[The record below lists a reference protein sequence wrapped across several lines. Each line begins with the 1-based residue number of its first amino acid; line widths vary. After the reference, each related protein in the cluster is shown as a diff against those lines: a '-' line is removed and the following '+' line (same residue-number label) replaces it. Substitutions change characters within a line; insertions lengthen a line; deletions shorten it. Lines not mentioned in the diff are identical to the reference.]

1 MKKIAVVILNWNGRD
16 LLKKYLPSVVAY
28 TDPSLSDI
36 YVADNGSDDDSIE
49 MLQSE
54 FPSVGVVRLDRNYG
68 FAGGYNQVIE
78 QIEEEYVLLL
88 NSDVRV
94 SENWLAPLYTYMESH
109 PLTAACQPKIRS
121 DRDPEMF
128 EHAGA
133 AGGFIDRWGYPFCR
147 GRLFHVLEK
156 DQGQYETV
164 MPVFWAT
171 GAALLTRTAL
181 FKSMGGLDA
190 SFFAHMEEIDY
201 CWRLWARGYDIV
213 AIPSS
218 TVYHLG
224 GATLQKES
232 PRKTYL
238 NFRNNLLML
247 YKNEPK
253 WICRR
258 VLLARFFLDL
268 VAATKMFVTGERANA
283 KAVLCAVRD
292 FYQTR
297 HRYRSKRNQNE
308 QLRKRKS
315 IPSQYK
321 GSLLIDFYLRGIR
334 KFSQMKPY
342 KNAIK

>member
-16 LLKKYLPSVVAY
+16 LLKKYLPAVVEFS
-28 TDPSLSDI
+28 DPELADV

-49 MLQSE
+49 VLQSE
-54 FPSVGVVRLDRNYG
+54 FPSVKLICLDRNYG
-68 FAGGYNQVIE
+68 FAEGYNLALE

-94 SENWLAPLYTYMESH
+94 TENWLNPLFNYMDGH
-109 PLTAACQPKIRS
+109 PQIAACQPKIRS
-121 DRDPEMF
+121 DRNPEMF

-133 AGGFIDRWGYPFCR
+133 SGGFIDRWGYPFCR
-147 GRLFHVLEK
+147 GRLFHVLEEDEK
-156 DQGQYETV
+156 QYDSI
-164 MPVFWAT
+164 MSIFWAT

-181 FKSMGGLDA
+181 FKNTGGLDG

-213 AIPSS
+213 AIPESV
-218 TVYHLG
+218 VYHLG
-224 GATLQKES
+224 AATLQKES

-253 WICRR
+253 WTCRR
-258 VLLARFFLDL
+258 VLLARFFLDFI
-268 VAATKMFVTGERANA
+268 AAVKMLLTGEKANA
-283 KAVLCAVRD
+283 GAVLKAVRD
-292 FYQTR
+292 FYSMR
-297 HRYRSKRNQNE
+297 PKYRSKREQNQ

-321 GSLLIDFYLRGIR
+321 GSLLIDFYLKGIR
-334 KFSQMKPY
+334 KFSQMKM
-342 KNAIK
+342 K

>member
-16 LLKKYLPSVVAY
+16 LLKKYLPSVISF
-28 TDPSLSDI
+28 TDPELADI
-36 YVADNGSDDDSIE
+36 YVADNGSDDDSIAIIK
-49 MLQSE
+49 SD
-54 FPSVGVVRLDRNYG
+54 FSGVRLICLDKNYG
-68 FAGGYNQVIE
+68 FAEGYNLAIE

-94 SENWLAPLYTYMESH
+94 TENWLNPLFQYMDTH
-109 PLTAACQPKIRS
+109 PQTAACQPKIRS
-121 DRDPEMF
+121 DRSPEMF

-147 GRLFHVLEK
+147 GRLFHILEK
-156 DQGQYETV
+156 DEQQYESV
-164 MPVFWAT
+164 ISIFWAT

-181 FKSMGGLDA
+181 YKSTGGLDG

-201 CWRLWARGYDIV
+201 CWRLWTRGYDIV
-213 AIPSS
+213 AIPQSC
-218 TVYHLG
+218 VFHLG
-224 GATLQKES
+224 AATLQKES

-253 WICRR
+253 WTCRR
-258 VLLARFFLDL
+258 VLLIRFFLDF
-268 VAATKMFVTGERANA
+268 VAAAKMYLTGEKANA
-283 KAVLCAVRD
+283 GAVLSAVHD
-292 FYQTR
+292 FYKM
-297 HRYRSKRNQNE
+297 RSKYRGKREQNY

-321 GSLLIDFYLRGIR
+321 GSLLIDFYLKGIR
-334 KFSQMKPY
+334 KFSQMKL
-342 KNAIK
+342 K